1 VGFHTSVTDALHRSN
16 ATTIHH
22 FNGGTMF
29 SDTLSKYQPIAL
41 SVLRFYTGLSIIEHG
56 LVKNFGFPTGAPYG
70 MTTAGT
76 LGWYGGLIELI
87 GGALI
92 IVGLFTRPVAFLMAG
107 FTAVAYF
114 MVHAPQ
120 NFFPIVNK
128 GELAAVYCFVFLY
141 LIFAGGGPLSLD
153 AVLRKRS

>member
-1 VGFHTSVTDALHRSN
+1 
-16 ATTIHH
+16 
-22 FNGGTMF
+22 MF
-29 SDTLSKYQPIAL
+29 SDTLTKWQPIAL

-56 LVKNFGFPTGAPYG
+56 TVKILGFPTGAPYG
-70 MTTAGT
+70 LATVGT
-76 LGWYGGLIELI
+76 LPWTGGLIELI

-92 IVGLFTRPVAFLMAG
+92 VLGLFTRPVAFIMAG

-120 NFFPIVNK
+120 SFFPIVNK

>member
-1 VGFHTSVTDALHRSN
+1 M
-16 ATTIHH
+16 I
-22 FNGGTMF
+22 
-29 SDTLSKYQPIAL
+29 SDTVAKWQPIAL

-56 LVKNFGFPTGAPYG
+56 LSKLFGFPPVPALANVQIGSLMG
-70 MTTAGT
+70 I
-76 LGWYGGLIELI
+76 GGLIELI

-92 IVGLFTRPVAFLMAG
+92 ILGLFTRPAAFIMAG

-114 MVHAPQ
+114 MVHAPKS
-120 NFFPIVNK
+120 FYPVVNG

-153 AVLRKRS
+153 ALLRKKA